1 MSTQVSLLLSK
12 QYKPGLQDRLAPI
25 SFPYSVIKLVIFVI
39 GIFIVKVIYVD
50 VRIKPLVQRGSV
62 LFVFLR

>member
-25 SFPYSVIKLVIFVI
+25 SFPYSVIKLVIF
-39 GIFIVKVIYVD
+39 GIIIVKVIYVD

-62 LFVFLR
+62 LFIFIR